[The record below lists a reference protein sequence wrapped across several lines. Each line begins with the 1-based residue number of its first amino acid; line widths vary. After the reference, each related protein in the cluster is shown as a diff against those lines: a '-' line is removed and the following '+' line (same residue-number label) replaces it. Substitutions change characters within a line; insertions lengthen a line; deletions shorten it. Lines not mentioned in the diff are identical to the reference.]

1 MFWFF
6 GYEFYRIIASWGIE
20 PALSALEGKVLT
32 TRPPGKSPELLKM
45 DIHSYPFLYFKSLM
59 SSPNPNSLQ

>member
-1 MFWFF
+1 MFWIF

-20 PALSALEGKVLT
+20 PALFALEGKVLT

-45 DIHSYPFLYFKSLM
+45 NIHSYPFL
-59 SSPNPNSLQ
+59 